1 MCLYAEKGSYANSIN
16 MIILPPHRHIY
27 ANSLAPFVF
36 IKTYTPPT
44 IPPFALT
51 KGLTLE
57 TLASKLFTG
66 ANLHYQLS

>member
-1 MCLYAEKGSYANSIN
+1 MTNFKADISNFSPSSIEGCVCLYAEKGSYANGVN

-51 KGLTLE
+51 KG
-57 TLASKLFTG
+57 
-66 ANLHYQLS
+66 